1 MRAHIFDALQTR
13 MAEDPTIFFLTAD
26 MGINLV
32 EALETA
38 FPDRFVNVGIAEQN
52 LIGVAAGLCNAGF
65 RPVAYTIGNFLT
77 QRCYE
82 QLRDDVALHHYPV
95 ILLGVSAG
103 FDNAPLGPTH
113 HMIDDWGG
121 IRNLP
126 GIDVY
131 APASVEYAASILD
144 RVLAKGQ
151 PAYIRVAKGS
161 PTIPGSDNDIV
172 YRPGLSADML
182 LISYGSLA
190 TECLK
195 AQRQRPDL
203 SVLILNQVHPL
214 DAGAISPYLAAH
226 RGSLVVEDHFGHSG
240 LYASLCQLAMQ
251 HRLTGLIE
259 SAAPLPEYDLVVG
272 ASAASYHHRYGLD
285 AEGILDRLEPRST
298 PLPATV
304 RPMSIRDTR
313 DCNLWNLQ
321 RLATFLAV
329 EPDVLIGYYAEVL
342 DDVEFLEGI
351 NRQMQWVRA
360 EHGFTKG
367 IFARDRVDSVD
378 WFAFERI
385 LIYIL
390 VRHLR
395 PTWCLETGVYYGGNT
410 AFLLAAL
417 RRNNHGRLISID
429 LPDSTIRSD
438 HREGSFSHARHP
450 LVGDSELY
458 NDQLRPGF
466 IVPSHLKTRWE
477 LVEGDSLVEIAN
489 RTEVFDFY
497 VHDSDHSMEFLR
509 AELGAAL
516 PRLARSATVLVD
528 DIDWSNGFLAFCVE
542 QRLRPILFTDNGK
555 DNLRVRTGVVT
566 LDHPDNSVAAFTGP
580 RESNG
585 A

>member
-1 MRAHIFDALQTR
+1 
-13 MAEDPTIFFLTAD
+13 MAQDPTLFFLTGD

-32 EALETA
+32 EAVESA
-38 FPDRFVNVGIAEQN
+38 FPDRFINVGIAEQD
-52 LIGVAAGLCNAGF
+52 LIGVAAGLCNVGF

-82 QLRDDVALHHYPV
+82 QIRNDVALHGYPI

-113 HMIDDWGG
+113 HLIDDWGG
-121 IRNLP
+121 MRNLP

-131 APASVEYAASILD
+131 APASVEYAASVLD
-144 RVLAKGQ
+144 RVMASEH
-151 PAYIRVAKGS
+151 PAYVRVAKGS
-161 PTIPGSDNDIV
+161 PSILGSNDDVVYLPGRSH
-172 YRPGLSADML
+172 GWL

-190 TECLK
+190 SECLK
-195 AQRQRPDL
+195 AQRECPDL
-203 SVLILNQVHPL
+203 SVLILNRVHPL
-214 DAGAISPYLAAH
+214 DAAAIAPYLAAH
-226 RGSLVVEDHFGHSG
+226 QRSLVVEDHFGHSG

-251 HRLTGLIE
+251 ERLTGLVE
-259 SAAPLPEYDLVVG
+259 SAAPPPNYDLVVG
-272 ASAASYHHRYGLD
+272 PTAASYHRRYGLD
-285 AEGILDRLEPRST
+285 AAGILRRVDSQAG
-298 PLPATV
+298 PLRTTV
-304 RPMSIRDTR
+304 RAMSIRDTR
-313 DCNLWNLQ
+313 DGNLWNLQ

-329 EPDVLIGYYAEVL
+329 EPDVLIGYYREVL
-342 DDVEFLEGI
+342 EDVEFLEGI
-351 NRQMQWVRA
+351 NRQMQAVRA
-360 EHGFTKG
+360 EHGFVKG
-367 IFARDRVDSVD
+367 IFGRDRVDSAD

-385 LIYIL
+385 LIYVL

-417 RRNNHGRLISID
+417 RRNDHGRLVSID

-438 HREGSFSHARHP
+438 HGDGTHARHP

-458 NDQLRPGF
+458 DDRLRPGF
-466 IVPSHLKTRWE
+466 IIPSDLKTRWE
-477 LVEGDSLVEIAN
+477 LVEGDSLAEIPN
-489 RTEVFDFY
+489 RREVFDFY

-509 AELGAAL
+509 AELGTAL
-516 PRLARSATVLVD
+516 PRLSPSATILVD

-542 QRLRPILFTDNGK
+542 QRLRPIFFTDNGK

-566 LDHPDNSVAAFTGP
+566 LDHADNQVVAFTGP
-580 RESNG
+580 RRLS